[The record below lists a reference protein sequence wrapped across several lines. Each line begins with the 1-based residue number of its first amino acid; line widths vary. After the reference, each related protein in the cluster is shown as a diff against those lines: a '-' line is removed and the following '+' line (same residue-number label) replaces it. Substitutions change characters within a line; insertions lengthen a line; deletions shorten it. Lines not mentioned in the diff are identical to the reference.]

1 MKSKVRFGA
10 EQYVGVR
17 SRVKRTILE
26 ALGEPHFG
34 LRMRALYVSRYL
46 DQVENGDRV
55 LDVGCSHGQMS
66 FWLSQTYPFAQ
77 VTGIDLNPVLVRHCN
92 EIQEETGLDNLEFRV
107 ADILSISDGT
117 GFDLI
122 LCCDVLEHIS
132 DWELGLTQMSA
143 LLRPGGK
150 LVLHTPHKGFFQS
163 PKFGLRRLLPPA
175 ATSPSEEHIHEG
187 FEPDDF
193 TILKAMKIRYELKY
207 TFGPVAMWLHTAYET
222 FREKR
227 YIWRCI
233 LTPLLYT
240 IGSIDAHFPKSSGG
254 GILVC
259 AKREI

>member
-34 LRMRALYVSRYL
+34 LRMRALYVSRFL
-46 DQVENGDRV
+46 DQVDSGGRV

-66 FWLSQTYPFAQ
+66 FWLSQTYPMAQ
-77 VTGIDLNPVLVRHCN
+77 VTGIDLNPKLIQHCN
-92 EIQEETGLDNLEFRV
+92 VIHKETGLDNLEFRV
-107 ADILSISDGT
+107 ADILSLSDST

-122 LCCDVLEHIS
+122 VCCDVLEHIS

-163 PKFGLRRLLPPA
+163 PKFGLRRWLPLS
-175 ATSPSEEHIHEG
+175 TTTPSEEHVHEG
-187 FEPDDF
+187 FESDDF
-193 TILKAMKIRYELKY
+193 AILEAMKIRYELSF
-207 TFGPVAMWLHTAYET
+207 TFGLVAMWLHTAYEASRT
-222 FREKR
+222 KR

-233 LTPLLYT
+233 LTPFLYMF
-240 IGSIDAHFPKSSGG
+240 GSIDAQFTKSSGG
-254 GILVC
+254 GILLC
-259 AKREI
+259 AKREC